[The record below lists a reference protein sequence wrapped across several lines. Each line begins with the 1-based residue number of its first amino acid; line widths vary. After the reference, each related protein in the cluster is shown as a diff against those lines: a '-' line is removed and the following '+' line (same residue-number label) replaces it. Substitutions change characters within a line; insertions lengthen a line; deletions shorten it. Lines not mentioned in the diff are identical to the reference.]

1 MFSIQKTLSVL
12 ESKQQKKNVYV
23 GVGVLRFISKYNFR
37 YKCNKKNKLVLY
49 MEIKTLVYIS
59 IFLMIISMS
68 LNYYVNYYIVKA
80 NNVNDKKTNEFV
92 EDTKQN
98 LKSIENKIRD
108 YINPQQKES
117 TQKETVKP
125 EIIKVDSIKEN
136 SDIKNSTEIDDELKK
151 VNDEL
156 LNLRAEINKETK
168 LKNEKTKDD
177 DIKSNVDINKPKSTE
192 SDEKLKIPAKPMEEV
207 FLVKNNIFLKNQ
219 GDKVCKALFN
229 SKLATKEQLND
240 TYNNGANWCNYGWIE
255 KSEAYYPLQNDTD
268 NATCLGKKG
277 LNGGVM
283 DEDLNLG
290 IHCYGVKPSENAYYP
305 LDKLY
310 NDSSMSDKDLVMLE
324 NYRKKLNAG
333 GIKITPFNNNAW
345 SKYSY
350 KADTIKIGESTVV
363 TEKNDKSKD
372 PNSIKIE
379 KVIVKELILPEI
391 K

>member
-1 MFSIQKTLSVL
+1 MQ
-12 ESKQQKKNVYV
+12 
-23 GVGVLRFISKYNFR
+23 
-37 YKCNKKNKLVLY
+37 
-49 MEIKTLVYIS
+49 IKTLVYIS

-108 YINPQQKES
+108 YINPEQKES
-117 TQKETVKP
+117 IKN
-125 EIIKVDSIKEN
+125 EIIKVDSIKEKSDTKNSSVESIKEN

-156 LNLRAEINKETK
+156 LNLRAQINKETK

-177 DIKSNVDINKPKSTE
+177 DINKPKSSE
-192 SDEKLKIPAKPMEEV
+192 SHEKLKIPAKPMEEV

-240 TYNNGANWCNYGWIE
+240 SYNNGANWCNYGWIE

-379 KVIVKELILPEI
+379 KVIVKELILPEM